1 MLIGIAGDWH
11 GNIKWAQRAIPAMK
25 RAGAEEIWHVGDLGV
40 GFGRNGEAN
49 HYAKSLNFWLN
60 QTDLDMY
67 VTLGNHE
74 GYPWVAGLEELPVEP
89 YNVEGVRVKGRLR
102 FLPRGY
108 IFGRPSNNNRDDRPA
123 GQGSIFGISVGGAS
137 SIDFRYRV
145 LGADWWLEENI
156 TPAEADSIIER
167 VTELRRANV
176 DLELFLAHDAP
187 FGIPDLDKL
196 SKAGGWSA
204 EELTYANQSR
214 AQLDRIFREVMPRQ
228 LWHGHWHH
236 YINKHIMFDMAEGD
250 GRFMTLVRGTTM
262 EWTKRNAF
270 ILDTDTLLIKPV
282 EVWEA

>member
-11 GNIKWAQRAIPAMK
+11 GNIKWAQRAIPALK
-25 RAGAEEIWHVGDLGV
+25 RAGAEELWHLGDLGV
-40 GFGRNGEAN
+40 GFGRDGQAN
-49 HYAKSLNFWLN
+49 HYAKSLNYWLD
-60 QTDLDMY
+60 QTGLDMN
-67 VTLGNHE
+67 VVLGNHE
-74 GYPWVAGLEELPVEP
+74 GYPWVSELEELPVEP

-108 IFGRPSNNNRDDRPA
+108 VFERPRGAESVY
-123 GQGSIFGISVGGAS
+123 GITVSGAS

-156 TPAEADSIIER
+156 TPREADDIIER
-167 VTELRRANV
+167 IRDLRRLGV
-176 DLELFLAHDAP
+176 DIELFFAHDAP

-228 LWHGHWHH
+228 YWHGHWHH
-236 YINKHIMFDMAEGD
+236 YINKHVMFDQAEGE

-262 EWTKRNAF
+262 EWTKHNAF
-270 ILDTDTLLIKPV
+270 ILDTDTMLIKPV
-282 EVWEA
+282 SVWEN